1 MTERQKEG
9 MRKQLMRQFSRNNRY
24 WSYNGTYFEMSGNFG
39 WRDLDVWVTFRNR
52 ESGLEMTMQYRSAM
66 LHAANEPF
74 AVERKFT
81 GEERFSQ
88 AIEAI
93 RDYLERLSA
102 VVLPVLAEQHEQMGK
117 YDARLGAAVN
127 AITTDDR

>member
-1 MTERQKEG
+1 
-9 MRKQLMRQFSRNNRY
+9 MRQFSRNNRY

-39 WRDLDVWVTFRNR
+39 WRDLDVWVIFRNR

-74 AVERKFT
+74 AVERRFT

-93 RDYLERLSA
+93 RDYLERLSV
-102 VVLPVLAEQHEQMGK
+102 VVLPVLAEQHEQMGKYDALAEQHEQMGK

>member
-1 MTERQKEG
+1 
-9 MRKQLMRQFSRNNRY
+9 
-24 WSYNGTYFEMSGNFG
+24 
-39 WRDLDVWVTFRNR
+39 
-52 ESGLEMTMQYRSAM
+52 M

-88 AIEAI
+88 AIEVI